1 LQLTSNRNP
10 PPVWFAGSEA
20 QGIGA
25 ANLSFLRLGSITLEV
40 YVSDTK
46 NLHQQKK
53 ELIKQLNF
61 WWHNPQATDEKR
73 AQSLE
78 LLEQILQLLKD
89 D

>member
-1 LQLTSNRNP
+1 
-10 PPVWFAGSEA
+10 
-20 QGIGA
+20 
-25 ANLSFLRLGSITLEV
+25 LEV
-40 YVSDTK
+40 YVSEDK

-61 WWHNPQATDEKR
+61 WWHNPQATDDKR